1 MNSQASLDIMVAS
14 AGCVAIALHWVATGL
29 GIDGATVFKGV
40 SVAASVM
47 SAGFAVGSFRTPR
60 GR

>member
-14 AGCVAIALHWVATGL
+14 AGCVAIALHWFATGL

-40 SVAASVM
+40 SVVASVM
-47 SAGFAVGSFRTPR
+47 SAGFMVGSFRGSR